1 MMRIDEL
8 VEYFDLDPD
17 QFEEDDVET
26 IAGLV
31 VKLLGRIA
39 NVDDMVSFNGLTFKV
54 IEIDG
59 ARVTK
64 LKVVKEPVQEVSEN
78 AEINP

>member
-1 MMRIDEL
+1 MRIDEF
-8 VEYFDLDPD
+8 VEFFDLDESL
-17 QFEEDDVET
+17 FEEDDVET

-39 NVDDMVSFNGLTFKV
+39 NIGDMVSLNGIDFKV
-54 IEIDG
+54 IEVEG

-64 LKVVKEPVQEVSEN
+64 LELYKENQTESINTIE
-78 AEINP
+78 EIK